1 MEGTDMGYENEMK
14 IEFDSRS
21 CNEGFIRVAVSAFM
35 TQLNPTLEEVADVK
49 TAVSEAVTN
58 CIVHAYDG
66 KVEKITVS
74 CHIEGNALCLSV
86 KDTGCGIPDIEKAME
101 PLFTTR
107 PEMERSG
114 MGFAFMEAFMD
125 EVHVESTPG
134 TWNHGFHA
142 KGDRM
147 EQTLALI
154 ERSHKG
160 DKDARNILAQQ
171 NMGLVYTVARR
182 FNGRGCEM
190 EDLIQIGSIGL
201 LKAIDKFDLSY
212 DVRFS
217 TYAVPMIAG
226 EIKRFLRDD
235 GMIKVS
241 RSLKE
246 MAVKVCMT
254 REKLEKDYGREP
266 TLEEVSEE
274 IGATREEIVMAME
287 SASEVESLHKT
298 IYQGDGNAI
307 SLMDGI
313 KEEKD
318 ASEELLDHMLLN
330 SLLGTLEE
338 KERDLLRLRYFED
351 LTQVQVAKQL
361 DMTQVQVSRMEKKIL
376 GKLRER
382 L

>member
-1 MEGTDMGYENEMK
+1 M
-14 IEFDSRS
+14 
-21 CNEGFIRVAVSAFM
+21 
-35 TQLNPTLEEVADVK
+35 
-49 TAVSEAVTN
+49 
-58 CIVHAYDG
+58 
-66 KVEKITVS
+66 
-74 CHIEGNALCLSV
+74 
-86 KDTGCGIPDIEKAME
+86 
-101 PLFTTR
+101 
-107 PEMERSG
+107 
-114 MGFAFMEAFMD
+114 
-125 EVHVESTPG
+125 
-134 TWNHGFHA
+134 NHT
-142 KGDRM
+142 K
-147 EQTLALI
+147 ELI
-154 ERSHKG
+154 ERAHRG
-160 DKDARNILAQQ
+160 DEKARETLVLE
-171 NMGLVYTVARR
+171 NMGLIGSIVRR
-182 FNGRGCEM
+182 FAGRGYEQ
-190 EDLIQIGSIGL
+190 EDLFQIGSIGL
-201 LKAIDKFDLSY
+201 IKAVDKFDTAF
-212 DVRFS
+212 DVKFS
-217 TYAVPMIAG
+217 TYAVPMITG

-382 L
+382 M